1 VSATEAIILTAG
13 CWGFFSEP
21 SVPRTCEHFSVR
33 RFAFAN
39 ANLPRPCVLCLL
51 PTPGRVAR
59 LEPWQRQII
68 ANARAQ
74 KRMKLA
80 EADDRALNHAD
91 AMSADASSPSSVSVS
106 ASASGF
112 KQTAPALQRAP
123 SALAL
128 YGLEDETQNEDLA
141 AMLRERKQRLQFK
154 YKMNADGSA
163 TDAADD
169 WDATGAG
176 GNEAAATRGRDD
188 DDDDNDDDDNDEELD
203 DDGNLKVSRK
213 VSKSAANANAAPA
226 LRRSL
231 SSTSS
236 TSSGS
241 GSGSG
246 KSSKTLTGHASSPAA
261 AASVSVFPPPALKRS
276 NSSSSSFGAPTLPAL
291 ASSVSLPGPPVAVL
305 TVKRR
310 VASSEGSSCGW
321 LVRG

>member
-1 VSATEAIILTAG
+1 MRLLIRLIPV
-13 CWGFFSEP
+13 CCVCCQPPP
-21 SVPRTCEHFSVR
+21 SPR
-33 RFAFAN
+33 
-39 ANLPRPCVLCLL
+39 CV
-51 PTPGRVAR
+51 VR

-74 KRMKLA
+74 KRIKLA

-91 AMSADASSPSSVSVS
+91 AMSSDASSPSSSS
-106 ASASGF
+106 AAASSSASGF
-112 KQTAPALQRAP
+112 KQSAPALHRAP

-128 YGLEDETQNEDLA
+128 YGLEDETQNEELA

-176 GNEAAATRGRDD
+176 GHEAAATRGH
-188 DDDDNDDDDNDEELD
+188 DDDNDDDEDDEDNDEELD

-213 VSKSAANANAAPA
+213 VSKSAVNANAAPA

-231 SSTSS
+231 SSTGTGTGSG
-236 TSSGS
+236 SGS

-261 AASVSVFPPPALKRS
+261 AANVSAFPPPALKRS
-276 NSSSSSFGAPTLPAL
+276 NSSSSSFGAPALPAL
-291 ASSVSLPGPPVAVL
+291 ASSVSLSGPPVAVL

-310 VASSEGSSCGW
+310 AASSEGANCGGAASA
-321 LVRG
+321 R

>member
-1 VSATEAIILTAG
+1 
-13 CWGFFSEP
+13 
-21 SVPRTCEHFSVR
+21 
-33 RFAFAN
+33 
-39 ANLPRPCVLCLL
+39 
-51 PTPGRVAR
+51 
-59 LEPWQRQII
+59 
-68 ANARAQ
+68 
-74 KRMKLA
+74 MKLA

-91 AMSADASSPSSVSVS
+91 AMSADASSPSSSSPSASASAS

-112 KQTAPALQRAP
+112 KQTTPALQRAP

-169 WDATGAG
+169 WDTTGAG
-176 GNEAAATRGRDD
+176 GHEAAATRGH
-188 DDDDNDDDDNDEELD
+188 DDDNDDDDNDEELD

-241 GSGSG
+241 GSGTG

-261 AASVSVFPPPALKRS
+261 AASVSAFPPPALKRS

-291 ASSVSLPGPPVAVL
+291 ASSVSLSGLPVAVL

-310 VASSEGSSCGW
+310 VASSEGASCCW
-321 LVRG
+321 SLRT